1 MEGHVWAAAIVIALL
16 ASACQSLT
24 GFGFALVFVPLLS
37 LFWDV
42 KAAVV
47 TCIMLGPVLTLPL
60 LATSWRLASGRR
72 VLVLLLGSAAGLP
85 LGLYLL
91 QVASAEVLG
100 LLVGSLVIVFCL
112 AIYRGA
118 RIPSERGDGVLAPLV
133 GMVSGALRAA
143 TSMGGPP
150 VVLYLLGRD
159 CEAPVFR
166 ATALAYFAPLSIM
179 SIAGVAAVGQV
190 DGDVLVASAAVLP
203 ALAVGMA
210 LGQWLRP
217 RVRES
222 AFQLISL
229 SILLGAGVS
238 MVIVSSLR
246 LA

>member
-1 MEGHVWAAAIVIALL
+1 MESHIWAAAILVALV

-60 LATSWRLASGRR
+60 LATTWRLADGRR
-72 VLVLLLGSAAGLP
+72 VLVLALGSAAGLP

-91 QVASAEVLG
+91 QEASSELLG
-100 LLVGSLVIVFCL
+100 LLVGSLVILFCL
-112 AIYRGA
+112 ALYRGVRMPA
-118 RIPSERGDGVLAPLV
+118 EGVDGVLMPVV
-133 GMVSGALRAA
+133 GVVSGALRAA

-150 VVLYLLGRD
+150 VVLYLLGR
-159 CEAPVFR
+159 EHEVPAFR

-179 SIAGVAAVGQV
+179 SLAGVAAVGQV
-190 DGDVLVASAAVLP
+190 DGQVLLASAAVLP
-203 ALAVGMA
+203 ALAVGMT
-210 LGQWLRP
+210 LGHWLRP

-222 AFQLISL
+222 AFQLVSV

-238 MVIVSSLR
+238 TVIVSSLR